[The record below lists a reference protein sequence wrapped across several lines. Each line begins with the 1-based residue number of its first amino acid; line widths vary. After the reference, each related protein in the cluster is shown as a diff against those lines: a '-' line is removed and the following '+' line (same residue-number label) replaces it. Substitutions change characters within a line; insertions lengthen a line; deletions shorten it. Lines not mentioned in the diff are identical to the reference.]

1 MDDFEGKTAVVTGAA
16 SGIGLELAT
25 RFADA
30 RMQVVLADIEE
41 AALERAVNQL
51 KERQARVL
59 GVVVNTMVQTSVQSL
74 AEQAISEFGKVHVL
88 CNNAGVA
95 STTGV
100 AGAGIWETPNTDWD
114 WVMGVNFYGVLYG
127 LQAFVPHMLEHGEQG
142 HIVNTA
148 SLASLMP
155 GGGTYG
161 VSKHGVLSLTETL
174 YNDLKTRN
182 AAIGASVLCPG
193 FVKTQIIQSERNRPS
208 ELATGGADATEEMIA
223 PAQALIDQGKDPAD
237 IANAVFESIEQDRLY
252 ILPHPAWDEFVSSR
266 VASVIARGGPA
277 ALDFEDMLQ
286 RRAAGEQF

>member
-1 MDDFEGKTAVVTGAA
+1 MDEFEGKTAVVTGAA
-16 SGIGLELAT
+16 SGIGLALAA

-30 RMQVVLADIEE
+30 RMNVVLADIEE
-41 AALERAVNQL
+41 AALERAVKQL
-51 KERQARVL
+51 QQRQARVL
-59 GVVVNTMVQTSVQSL
+59 GVVTNTMVQESVQSL
-74 AEQAISEFGKVHVL
+74 AEQAISEFGKVHIL
-88 CNNAGVA
+88 CNNAGVVSRA
-95 STTGV
+95 GTPGV
-100 AGAGIWETPNTDWD
+100 GIWEMPNTDWD

-148 SLASLMP
+148 SLAGLMP

-193 FVKTQIIQSERNRPS
+193 FVKTQIIEAERNRPS
-208 ELATGGADATEEMIA
+208 EFTSGGADATDEMIA

-252 ILPHPAWDEFVSSR
+252 ILPHPAWDDFVRSR
-266 VASVIARGGPA
+266 VEHVIARGGTA
-277 ALDFEDMLQ
+277 TLDLEDLMQ
-286 RRAAGEQF
+286 RRTAGEQF

>member
-1 MDDFEGKTAVVTGAA
+1 MDEFEGKTAVVTGAA
-16 SGIGLELAT
+16 SGIGLALAA

-30 RMQVVLADIEE
+30 RMNVVLADIEE
-41 AALERAVNQL
+41 AALERAVKQL
-51 KERQARVL
+51 QQRQARVL
-59 GVVVNTMVQTSVQSL
+59 GVVTNTMVQESVQSL
-74 AEQAISEFGKVHVL
+74 AEQAISEFGKVHIL
-88 CNNAGVA
+88 CNNAGVVSRA
-95 STTGV
+95 GTPGV
-100 AGAGIWETPNTDWD
+100 GIWEMPNTDWD

-148 SLASLMP
+148 SLAGLMP

-193 FVKTQIIQSERNRPS
+193 FVKTQIIEAERNRPS
-208 ELATGGADATEEMIA
+208 EFTSGGADATDEMIA
-223 PAQALIDQGKDPAD
+223 PAQALINQGKDPAD

-252 ILPHPAWDEFVSSR
+252 ILPHPAWDDFVRSR
-266 VASVIARGGPA
+266 VEHVIARGGTA
-277 ALDFEDMLQ
+277 TLDLEDLMQ
-286 RRAAGEQF
+286 RRTAGEQF